1 LLGGRRRKTA
11 VHRRGGHG
19 LLLQVG
25 ASSISHRIN
34 ALLLGGVLSGRV
46 RLLLQDR
53 LHATNPLLLLLLRS
67 RSPWSGKTARA

>member
-1 LLGGRRRKTA
+1 
-11 VHRRGGHG
+11 
-19 LLLQVG
+19 LQVG

-46 RLLLQDR
+46 RLLLQDG
-53 LHATNPLLLLLLRS
+53 LHATNPLLLLLRA